1 MRRPY
6 TRELVQNEDGTWFA
20 RAIEFAGCMTEG
32 DTRDEAIKNLDD
44 AVASWLEVKRL
55 DGDEIPPR
63 I

>member
-1 MRRPY
+1 
-6 TRELVQNEDGTWFA
+6 
-20 RAIEFAGCMTEG
+20 MTEG